1 VKQRTQLSSPMAALL
16 HPDPG
21 VGPEP
26 RVPSSEP
33 RAPIRIKVCGITRRE
48 DALLAVELGASAL
61 GFVFWPRSPR
71 AVSAATVREITDAV
85 PAFVGRVG
93 VFVNESPA
101 SALATAVEAGLTGIQ
116 LHGDEN
122 ASEYLDSPLDVI
134 KALPVSE
141 GFSLAAVQDLPLR
154 VTVLLDAHDPV
165 HRGGTGRVIEW
176 TVAAAAARVRPI
188 ILSGGLT
195 PDNVTRAA
203 AEVSPYA
210 VDVSSG
216 VESAPGI
223 KDESKLRAF
232 FAALGH

>member
-1 VKQRTQLSSPMAALL
+1 MT
-16 HPDPG
+16 
-21 VGPEP
+21 
-26 RVPSSEP
+26 
-33 RAPIRIKVCGITRRE
+33 RIKVCGITRRE
-48 DALLAVELGASAL
+48 DALLAVELGAAAV

-71 AVSAATVREITDAV
+71 AVSASTVREITEVV
-85 PAFVGRVG
+85 PAFVSRIG

-101 SALATAVEAGLTGIQ
+101 QVLAMAVEVGLTGIQ

-141 GFSLAAVQDLPLR
+141 GFSLSGVQDIPSR

-165 HRGGTGRVIEW
+165 RRGGTGRVIEW
-176 TVAAAAARVRPI
+176 TVATAAARLRPV

-195 PDNVTRAA
+195 PDNVRTAVTTVR
-203 AEVSPYA
+203 PYA

-216 VESAPGI
+216 VESAPGV
-223 KDESKLRAF
+223 KDEKKLRAF
-232 FAALGH
+232 FAALQS

>member
-1 VKQRTQLSSPMAALL
+1 MT
-16 HPDPG
+16 
-21 VGPEP
+21 
-26 RVPSSEP
+26 RV
-33 RAPIRIKVCGITRRE
+33 KVCGIGRRQ

-71 AVSAATVREITDAV
+71 AVTAGAVREITDGL
-85 PAFVGRVG
+85 PAFVSRVG

-101 SALATAVEAGLTGIQ
+101 AVLDLAVEAGLTAIQ
-116 LHGDEN
+116 LHGDEE
-122 ASEYLDSPLDVI
+122 ASAYLDSPFQVI
-134 KALPVSE
+134 KALPVTQS
-141 GFSLAAVQDLPLR
+141 FSLSAVEDLPPR

-165 HRGGTGRVIEW
+165 RRGGTGQVIEW
-176 TVAAAAARVRPI
+176 TVAAAAARVRPV

-203 AEVSPYA
+203 AEVRPYA

-223 KDESKLRAF
+223 KDEVKLRAF
-232 FAALGH
+232 FAALQA